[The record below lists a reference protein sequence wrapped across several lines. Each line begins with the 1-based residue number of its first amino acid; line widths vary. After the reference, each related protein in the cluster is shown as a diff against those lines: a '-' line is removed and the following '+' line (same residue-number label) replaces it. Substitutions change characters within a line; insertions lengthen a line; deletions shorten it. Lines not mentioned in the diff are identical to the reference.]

1 MGFMTLEEIL
11 NSREAR
17 VARQRELLE
26 ANPGL
31 SLISLTVQPPGP
43 VKRNDASLVI
53 ARAGVEAVRKAFKVG
68 YEELRDLNTGFEGFF
83 LVNMDPLETKRLT
96 CRIEDTHPLGRL
108 MDIDVIVLNSIP
120 DSSAASAAPGSLRF
134 APYPGKCSPGVAL
147 TAPCHP
153 ERSEGSVPLPIGR
166 EELGLEPRKCLLCDR
181 PARECMRART
191 HSVDE
196 LLEKIQTL
204 VKSYLNL

>member
-1 MGFMTLEEIL
+1 MTLEEIL

-53 ARAGVEAVRKAFKVG
+53 ARAGVEAVRKAFKVE
-68 YEELRDLNTGFEGFF
+68 YEELRDLDTGFEGFF
-83 LVNMDPLETKRLT
+83 LVDMDPFDTKRLA
-96 CRIEDTHPLGRL
+96 CVIEDTHPLGRL
-108 MDIDVIVLNSIP
+108 MDIDVVALAGAAVELRP
-120 DSSAASAAPGSLRF
+120 YSAAASEAKREWTRPGSSGCP
-134 APYPGKCSPGVAL
+134 AETTVI
-147 TAPCHP
+147 
-153 ERSEGSVPLPIGR
+153 PIGR

-181 PARECMRART
+181 PARECMRARS
-191 HSVDE
+191 HSTEE
-196 LLEKIQTL
+196 LLERYKEIVNL
-204 VKSYLNL
+204 YLKM

>member
-1 MGFMTLEEIL
+1 MTLEEIL

-53 ARAGVEAVRKAFKVG
+53 AEAGVAAVRKAFKVE
-68 YEELRDLNTGFEGFF
+68 YEELRDLDTGFDAFF
-83 LVNMDPLETKRLT
+83 LVNMDPLETKRRT

-108 MDIDVIVLNSIP
+108 MDIDVIALAGADVELRP
-120 DSSAASAAPGSLRF
+120 YSAAASEAKREWTRPGSGGCPAETIV
-134 APYPGKCSPGVAL
+134 APL
-147 TAPCHP
+147 
-153 ERSEGSVPLPIGR
+153 GR
-166 EELGLEPRKCLLCDR
+166 EELGLGPRKCLLCDR

-191 HSVDE
+191 HSIEE
-196 LLEKIQTL
+196 LLENIQTL
-204 VKSYLNL
+204 VNSYLNL

>member
-1 MGFMTLEEIL
+1 M
-11 NSREAR
+11 
-17 VARQRELLE
+17 ARQRELLD

-53 ARAGVEAVRKAFKVG
+53 AEAGVEAVRKAFKVE
-68 YEELRDLNTGFEGFF
+68 YEELRDLDTGFEGFF

-120 DSSAASAAPGSLRF
+120 DSSAASATPGSLRF
-134 APYPGKCSPGVAL
+134 APYPGKCSPGLAL
-147 TAPCHP
+147 TASCHP
-153 ERSEGSVPLPIGR
+153 ERSEGSVPLPLGR

>member
-1 MGFMTLEEIL
+1 M
-11 NSREAR
+11 
-17 VARQRELLE
+17 ARQRELLE
-26 ANPGL
+26 TNPGL

-53 ARAGVEAVRKAFKVG
+53 AEAGVAAVRKAFKVE
-68 YEELRDLNTGFEGFF
+68 YEELRDLDTGFEGFF

-108 MDIDVIVLNSIP
+108 MDIDVIVLNGIS
-120 DSSAASAAPGSLRF
+120 DLSAASATPVSLRF

-147 TAPCHP
+147 TAECQPVPAECQPVPSECHP

-166 EELGLEPRKCLLCDR
+166 EELGLGPRKCLLCDR

-191 HSVDE
+191 HSIEE
-196 LLEKIQTL
+196 LLENIQTL
-204 VKSYLNL
+204 VNSYLNL

>member
-53 ARAGVEAVRKAFKVG
+53 ARAGVEAVRKAFKVEF
-68 YEELRDLNTGFEGFF
+68 EELRDLDTGFEGFF
-83 LVNMDPLETKRLT
+83 LVNMDPLDTKSLA
-96 CRIEDTHPLGRL
+96 CVIEDTHSLGRL
-108 MDIDVIVLNSIP
+108 MDLDVIVLAGAAVELRP
-120 DSSAASAAPGSLRF
+120 YSAAASEAKREWTRPGSSGCP
-134 APYPGKCSPGVAL
+134 AETTV
-147 TAPCHP
+147 
-153 ERSEGSVPLPIGR
+153 VPIGR
-166 EELGLEPRKCLLCDR
+166 EELGLGPRKCLLCDR
-181 PARECMRART
+181 PARECMRARS
-191 HSVDE
+191 HSTEE
-196 LLEKIQTL
+196 LLEKYKEIVNL
-204 VKSYLNL
+204 YLKM

>member
-1 MGFMTLEEIL
+1 MTLEEIL

-53 ARAGVEAVRKAFKVG
+53 AEAGVEAVRKAFKVE
-68 YEELRDLNTGFEGFF
+68 YEELRDLDTGFEGFF

-108 MDIDVIVLNSIP
+108 MDLDVIVLAGAAVELRP
-120 DSSAASAAPGSLRF
+120 YSAAASEAKREWTRPSSSGCPAETT
-134 APYPGKCSPGVAL
+134 VA
-147 TAPCHP
+147 
-153 ERSEGSVPLPIGR
+153 PIGR
-166 EELGLEPRKCLLCDR
+166 EELGLGPRKCLLCDR

-191 HSVDE
+191 HSIEE
-196 LLEKIQTL
+196 LLENIQTL
-204 VKSYLNL
+204 VNSYLNL

>member
-1 MGFMTLEEIL
+1 M
-11 NSREAR
+11 
-17 VARQRELLE
+17 ARQRELLE

-53 ARAGVEAVRKAFKVG
+53 AGAGVEALRTAFKVE
-68 YEELRDLNTGFEGFF
+68 YEELRDLDTGFEGFF
-83 LVNMDPLETKRLT
+83 LVNMDPLKTKRLT

-108 MDIDVIVLNSIP
+108 MDIDV
-120 DSSAASAAPGSLRF
+120 
-134 APYPGKCSPGVAL
+134 VAL
-147 TAPCHP
+147 AGAAVEFRPYSTVTGP
-153 ERSEGSVPLPIGR
+153 ERSRRAQRERTQGSSGCPAETTVVPIGR

-191 HSVDE
+191 HSIDE

-204 VKSYLNL
+204 VNSYLNL

>member
-1 MGFMTLEEIL
+1 LTLEEIL

-53 ARAGVEAVRKAFKVG
+53 AEAGVAAVRKAFKVE
-68 YEELRDLNTGFEGFF
+68 YEELRDLDTGFDAFF
-83 LVNMDPLETKRLT
+83 LVNMDPLETKRRT

-108 MDIDVIVLNSIP
+108 MDIDVIALAGADVELRP
-120 DSSAASAAPGSLRF
+120 YSAAASEAKREWTRPGSGGCPAETIV
-134 APYPGKCSPGVAL
+134 APL
-147 TAPCHP
+147 
-153 ERSEGSVPLPIGR
+153 GR
-166 EELGLEPRKCLLCDR
+166 EELGLGPRKCLLCDR

-191 HSVDE
+191 HSIEE
-196 LLEKIQTL
+196 LLENIQTL
-204 VKSYLNL
+204 VNSYLNL

>member
-53 ARAGVEAVRKAFKVG
+53 AGAGVEAVRAAFKVE
-68 YEELRDLNTGFEGFF
+68 YEELRDLDTGFEGFF
-83 LVNMDPLETKRLT
+83 LVDMDPLETKRLT

-108 MDIDVIVLNSIP
+108 MDLDVIVLAGQP
-120 DSSAASAAPGSLRF
+120 LEPGRVHSRF
-134 APYPGKCSPGVAL
+134 APLAAAEYGLSSTAAPAFISP
-147 TAPCHP
+147 
-153 ERSEGSVPLPIGR
+153 RPIGR
-166 EELGLEPRKCLLCDR
+166 EELGLGPRKCLLCDR

-191 HSVDE
+191 HSIDE

-204 VKSYLNL
+204 VNSFLNL

>member
-1 MGFMTLEEIL
+1 LTLEEIL

-26 ANPGL
+26 THPGL

-68 YEELRDLNTGFEGFF
+68 YEELRDLDTGFEGFF
-83 LVNMDPLETKRLT
+83 LVNIDPLETKRLT

-108 MDIDVIVLNSIP
+108 MDIDVIALAGAAVELRP
-120 DSSAASAAPGSLRF
+120 YSAAASEAKREWTRPGSGGCP
-134 APYPGKCSPGVAL
+134 AETIV
-147 TAPCHP
+147 T
-153 ERSEGSVPLPIGR
+153 PLGR
-166 EELGLEPRKCLLCDR
+166 EELGLGPRKCLLCDR

-191 HSVDE
+191 HSIEE
-196 LLEKIQTL
+196 LLENIQTL
-204 VKSYLNL
+204 VNSYLNL

>member
-1 MGFMTLEEIL
+1 LTLEEIL

-53 ARAGVEAVRKAFKVG
+53 AEAGVEAVRKAFKVE
-68 YEELRDLNTGFEGFF
+68 YEELRDLDTGFEGFF

-108 MDIDVIVLNSIP
+108 MDLDVIVLAGAAVELRP
-120 DSSAASAAPGSLRF
+120 YSAAASEANREWTRPSSSGCPAETT
-134 APYPGKCSPGVAL
+134 VA
-147 TAPCHP
+147 
-153 ERSEGSVPLPIGR
+153 PIGR
-166 EELGLEPRKCLLCDR
+166 EELGLGPRKCLLCDR

-191 HSVDE
+191 HSIGE
-196 LLEKIQTL
+196 LLENIQTL
-204 VKSYLNL
+204 VNSYLNL

>member
-1 MGFMTLEEIL
+1 M
-11 NSREAR
+11 
-17 VARQRELLE
+17 ARQRELLE

-53 ARAGVEAVRKAFKVG
+53 AEAGVAAVRKAFKVE
-68 YEELRDLNTGFEGFF
+68 YEELRDLDTGFEAFF

-108 MDIDVIVLNSIP
+108 MDIDVIALAGADVELRP
-120 DSSAASAAPGSLRF
+120 YSAAASEAKREWTRPGSGGCPAETIV
-134 APYPGKCSPGVAL
+134 APL
-147 TAPCHP
+147 
-153 ERSEGSVPLPIGR
+153 GR
-166 EELGLEPRKCLLCDR
+166 EELGLGPRKCLLCDR

-191 HSVDE
+191 HSIEE
-196 LLEKIQTL
+196 LLENIQTL
-204 VKSYLNL
+204 VNSYLNL

>member
-11 NSREAR
+11 KSREAR

-53 ARAGVEAVRKAFKVG
+53 ARAGVEAVRKAFKVE
-68 YEELRDLNTGFEGFF
+68 YEELRDLDTGFEGFF
-83 LVNMDPLETKRLT
+83 LVNMDPLETKHLT

-108 MDIDVIVLNSIP
+108 MDLDVIVLAGAAVELRP
-120 DSSAASAAPGSLRF
+120 YSAAASGAKREWTRPGSSGCP
-134 APYPGKCSPGVAL
+134 AETTVA
-147 TAPCHP
+147 
-153 ERSEGSVPLPIGR
+153 PIGR
-166 EELGLEPRKCLLCDR
+166 EELGLGPRKCLLCDR

-191 HSVDE
+191 HSIEE

-204 VKSYLNL
+204 VNSYLNL

>member
-1 MGFMTLEEIL
+1 
-11 NSREAR
+11 

-43 VKRNDASLVI
+43 VKRNDSSLVI

-108 MDIDVIVLNSIP
+108 MDLDVIVLAGAAVELRP
-120 DSSAASAAPGSLRF
+120 YSAAASEAKREWTRPSSSGCPAETT
-134 APYPGKCSPGVAL
+134 VA
-147 TAPCHP
+147 
-153 ERSEGSVPLPIGR
+153 PIGR

>member
-1 MGFMTLEEIL
+1 LTLEEIL

-26 ANPGL
+26 TNPGL

-43 VKRNDASLVI
+43 VKRNDAALVI
-53 ARAGVEAVRKAFKVG
+53 AEAGVAAVRKAFKVE
-68 YEELRDLNTGFEGFF
+68 YEELRDLDTGFEGFF

-108 MDIDVIVLNSIP
+108 MDLDVIVLAGAAVELRP
-120 DSSAASAAPGSLRF
+120 YSAAASEAKREWTRPSSSGCPAETT
-134 APYPGKCSPGVAL
+134 VA
-147 TAPCHP
+147 
-153 ERSEGSVPLPIGR
+153 PIGR
-166 EELGLEPRKCLLCDR
+166 EELGLGPRKCLLCDR

-191 HSVDE
+191 HSIEE
-196 LLEKIQTL
+196 LLENIQTL
-204 VKSYLNL
+204 VNSYLNL